1 MHFLNATSI
10 KDLQIAERLERL
22 KQFNNNNENN
32 NNDNNNDNDN
42 NEDDDDNDNAPFVSP
57 PQLPS
62 PPFPLPA
69 YPLSIDSDESDI
81 EGENSVHNFLLGGPQ
96 KGRSQ
101 R

>member
-1 MHFLNATSI
+1 MHFLNVPSI

-22 KQFNNNNENN
+22 KQFNDNNNNNE
-32 NNDNNNDNDN
+32 
-42 NEDDDDNDNAPFVSP
+42 EDDDNDNAPFVPP

-62 PPFPLPA
+62 PLFPLPA

-81 EGENSVHNFLLGGPQ
+81 EGENSVQNFPLGGPRR
-96 KGRSQ
+96 GGPQ